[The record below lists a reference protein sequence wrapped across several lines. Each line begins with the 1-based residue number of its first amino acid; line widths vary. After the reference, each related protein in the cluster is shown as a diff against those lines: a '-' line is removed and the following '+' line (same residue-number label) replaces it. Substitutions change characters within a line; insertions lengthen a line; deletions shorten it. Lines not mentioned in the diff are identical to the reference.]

1 MACQRNLEVTCFI
14 VSITGQAA
22 VMSQAEQ
29 RNTKIFCSRS
39 TKRVWSWM
47 LPILWKLDISQ
58 LIAQHARARMVL
70 LYGCTKRH
78 SQQRGRVGLEA
89 TRGPPLQHQEN
100 CMATKEKAL
109 LYAKD
114 ATARY
119 GVEYCAIRARNGQW
133 MCEKR
138 SFVEGPLGKVLY
150 PKERERVYFQ
160 PPLRGI
166 LP

>member
-1 MACQRNLEVTCFI
+1 
-14 VSITGQAA
+14 
-22 VMSQAEQ
+22 
-29 RNTKIFCSRS
+29 
-39 TKRVWSWM
+39 
-47 LPILWKLDISQ
+47 
-58 LIAQHARARMVL
+58 
-70 LYGCTKRH
+70 
-78 SQQRGRVGLEA
+78 
-89 TRGPPLQHQEN
+89 
-100 CMATKEKAL
+100 MATKEKAL